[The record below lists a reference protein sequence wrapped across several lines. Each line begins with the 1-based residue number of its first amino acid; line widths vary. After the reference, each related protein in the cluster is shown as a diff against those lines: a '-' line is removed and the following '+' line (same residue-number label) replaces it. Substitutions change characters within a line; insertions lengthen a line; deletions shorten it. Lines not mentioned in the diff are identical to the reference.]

1 MRYIIIILDAK
12 TLKESIVLA
21 KLQIL
26 DVREICDNVV
36 KLYMSPKMI
45 YTR

>member
-12 TLKESIVLA
+12 ILKENIVIA
-21 KLQIL
+21 KLEIL

-36 KLYMSPKMI
+36 
-45 YTR
+45 